1 MIDVFKP
8 VNISID
14 GNDQYVRNT
23 QPSNENCSC
32 NEECKCGDLDV
43 YCIF

>member
-8 VNISID
+8 VNISIE

-23 QPSNENCSC
+23 QPDNKHCDC
-32 NEECKCGDLDV
+32 LCFDVDYKCDK
-43 YCIF
+43 

>member
-8 VNISID
+8 VNITIE

-23 QPSNENCSC
+23 QPNNENCDHLCFGFNYKC
-32 NEECKCGDLDV
+32 NSGK
-43 YCIF
+43 